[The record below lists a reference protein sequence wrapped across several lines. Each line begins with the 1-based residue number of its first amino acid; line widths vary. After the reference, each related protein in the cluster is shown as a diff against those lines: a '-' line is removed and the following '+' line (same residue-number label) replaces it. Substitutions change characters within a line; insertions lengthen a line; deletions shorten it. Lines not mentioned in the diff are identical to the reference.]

1 MGVLY
6 LLIEIVFDMLVL
18 VIGGFIALGAKD
30 NFQKRYWGV
39 MSFCIGLVFLWENVG
54 WLTIVSET
62 PAYRF
67 SDLLNMEK
75 MLKWYIPASIV
86 CLFPVASLRPG
97 YLSAFKVLSFMLLP
111 IVVTTVGIC
120 YSGFN
125 GHFTPVTSLS
135 QILSN
140 FGNTDIRLRCGIFL
154 MTVVTPLFPAVYPV
168 ISPKTGRK
176 INRRMYLFLGFMF
189 LFLIIY
195 ILFSLS
201 VNEFIFNLF
210 GITAVVF
217 SLVFSVEY
225 LLYENPFSSHGGES
239 RAREEAADG
248 PLPAENAGT
257 RLHELFCRIE
267 ETLKRDHL
275 FTDKDYGL
283 KDLARDMDEREAVLS
298 EAIKAAGFTSFR
310 EYLCDLRLEY
320 FKRQAE
326 NRPGKYVKELIFEC
340 GFTSRSTFYRNFTK
354 RFGESPSRYMEK

>member
-1 MGVLY
+1 
-6 LLIEIVFDMLVL
+6 
-18 VIGGFIALGAKD
+18 
-30 NFQKRYWGV
+30 
-39 MSFCIGLVFLWENVG
+39 
-54 WLTIVSET
+54 
-62 PAYRF
+62 
-67 SDLLNMEK
+67 
-75 MLKWYIPASIV
+75 
-86 CLFPVASLRPG
+86 
-97 YLSAFKVLSFMLLP
+97 MLLP

-140 FGNTDIRLRCGIFL
+140 FGNTDIRLRCGIFF

-225 LLYENPFSSHGGES
+225 LLDENPFSSHGGKY
-239 RAREEAADG
+239 RACEEAANG
-248 PLPAENAGT
+248 PLPTDNAGT
-257 RLHELFCRIE
+257 RRHYLFILIVK
-267 ETLKRDHL
+267 TLKLDNL
-275 FTDKDYGL
+275 FTDKDYSL
-283 KDLARDMDEREAVLS
+283 KDLARDMDEREAILS
-298 EAIKAAGFTSFR
+298 ETIKVAGFTN
-310 EYLCDLRLEY
+310 LCDLRLEY

>member
-1 MGVLY
+1 
-6 LLIEIVFDMLVL
+6 
-18 VIGGFIALGAKD
+18 
-30 NFQKRYWGV
+30 
-39 MSFCIGLVFLWENVG
+39 
-54 WLTIVSET
+54 
-62 PAYRF
+62 
-67 SDLLNMEK
+67 
-75 MLKWYIPASIV
+75 
-86 CLFPVASLRPG
+86 
-97 YLSAFKVLSFMLLP
+97 MLLP

-140 FGNTDIRLRCGIFL
+140 FGNTDIRLRCGIFF
-154 MTVVTPLFPAVYPV
+154 MTVVTPLFPAVYPVSSFNSRFAAALYPV

-225 LLYENPFSSHGGES
+225 LLDENPFSSHGGKY
-239 RAREEAADG
+239 RAREEAANG
-248 PLPAENAGT
+248 PLPTENAGT
-257 RLHELFCRIE
+257 RLHYLFNRIE
-267 ETLKRDHL
+267 KTLKRDNL
-275 FTDKDYGL
+275 FTDKDYSL
-283 KDLARDMDEREAVLS
+283 KDLARDMDEREAILS
-298 EAIKAAGFTSFR
+298 ETIKVAGFTN
-310 EYLCDLRLEY
+310 LCDLRLEY